1 MEAQEGMQRHK
12 WQKYVYAA
20 VSRASCFHEAAGS
33 RKKTK
38 SSQIPSLSF
47 LVSLNI
53 KWGQQ
58 CCGY

>member
-53 KWGQQ
+53 K
-58 CCGY
+58 